1 MTARRRPRALT
12 SSLGDG
18 DGETWRL
25 PMLVTWTHFRWP
37 RAVPS
42 TRTACARSMSAIGG
56 LALARVLERSPLRLV
71 VDLDRR
77 VDTGLVEE
85 TLAIERECCPFYEL
99 DWEPDRRR
107 LRISVSEP
115 EHAPALE
122 AIAFALGLDAPTAQ
136 ASA

>member
-1 MTARRRPRALT
+1 MAPSCALDANSVRAQYERYRRAGAGA
-12 SSLGDG
+12 S
-18 DGETWRL
+18 
-25 PMLVTWTHFRWP
+25 
-37 RAVPS
+37 
-42 TRTACARSMSAIGG
+42 
-56 LALARVLERSPLRLV
+56 VLERSPLRLV

-99 DWEPDRRR
+99 DWEPDPRR

-136 ASA
+136 ASEPDPGAHSVPARRPSRS